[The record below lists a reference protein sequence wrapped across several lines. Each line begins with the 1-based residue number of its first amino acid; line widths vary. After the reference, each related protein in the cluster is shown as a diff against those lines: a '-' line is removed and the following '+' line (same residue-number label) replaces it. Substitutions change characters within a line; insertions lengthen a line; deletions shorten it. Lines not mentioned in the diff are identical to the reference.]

1 MKKIYIP
8 LVIML
13 VTSFMAY
20 SQPKVTVYTNDF
32 NGISAELAPGK
43 YDNITLLQSGIA
55 VVRSVKVPAGM
66 QVTLFSNDNFQG
78 TSLVLLQD
86 ANKTLL
92 EGKGFGM
99 IVQRVSLIVE
109 KAPAA
114 VLNEPVVTIYK
125 DNFAGASL
133 ALRAGYYDH
142 FELGNITNDN
152 LSSVKVPKGMKVT
165 LYEHGGYAG
174 RTLVL
179 TQDAAAPYLVQNK
192 FNDITSSIFVEVVP
206 EPVVVTE
213 RVKETPPVVIVIERP
228 AQPDILQEQREEP
241 EEILPEEAT
250 DVYARP
256 VVTLFEGNFSGRSKK
271 LSVGRFSTQQLGI
284 ADNSLSS
291 VKVTP
296 GLVVTLY
303 DQPDFKGKSFI
314 IKGSN
319 ASTTDLAGF
328 NNLTSSIVV
337 AFEPMVI
344 VYSDNFSGAQH
355 FIQPGNYTMGEFKIG
370 NDELSSL
377 KITPGMW
384 ALLFEHDNFTGRSLL
399 LTEDASED
407 FMKGKEFN
415 NATSS
420 LIIGSSAT
428 PQPVVT
434 LFDNDRTTPL
444 KKLTPGEYPVLD
456 AANDKISSLDIPRGL
471 KVTLFEN
478 AGFEGHSLTITGSES
493 AASLKQLGFNN
504 IISSLRIEQRNPDDL
519 TVKIYSGSYKGF
531 VQKLTPGKYYAY
543 DLELGTDGLSSLR
556 VPAGMNVLLFKNG
569 DLTDTSV
576 LIDHDTDFTGKPGFD
591 NTFMS
596 MLVIDVHEAVAHP
609 SATWE
614 VNEPEEVEEIPVTEE
629 VIIKTYELPTYQ
641 DTTPQPDKELTCK
654 LDGPEYQEALTA
666 IKSKSFK
673 DEKMDMVMRVTKNK
687 CLTNE
692 QIRGIAKLSNFEDQA
707 LTFIK
712 QAYDHALEKDT
723 YYKLEDVFTFSS
735 SKTAFN
741 KFLKEKG

>member
-1 MKKIYIP
+1 MKKIYAP

-13 VTSFMAY
+13 VACFAAY
-20 SQPKVTVYTNDF
+20 SQPKATVYTNDF

-43 YDNITLLQSGIA
+43 YDNKTLLQSGIA

-66 QVTLFSNDNFQG
+66 QVTLFMNDNFEG

-86 ANKTLL
+86 ANKKLL

-99 IVQRVSLIVE
+99 IVQRVSLMVE

-125 DNFAGASL
+125 DNFSGASL
-133 ALRAGYYDH
+133 TLRAGYYDH

-165 LYEHGGYAG
+165 LYEHGGYTG

-179 TQDAAAPYLVQNK
+179 TQDASAPYLVQNK
-192 FNDITSSIFVEVVP
+192 FNDITSSLFVEVVP
-206 EPVVVTE
+206 EPVVAPE
-213 RVKETPPVVIVIERP
+213 PVKETPPVVIVIERP
-228 AQPDILQEQREEP
+228 AQPDILKERREEL

-271 LSVGRFSTQQLGI
+271 LSVGRFSAQQLGI

-314 IKGSN
+314 IKGENTS
-319 ASTTDLAGF
+319 AADLAAF
-328 NNLTSSIVV
+328 NDLTSSVVV

-344 VYSDNFSGAQH
+344 VYSENFSGSQN
-355 FIQPGNYTMGEFKIG
+355 FIQPGHYTMGEFKIG

-384 ALLFEHDNFTGRSLL
+384 VLLFEHDNFTGRSLL

-420 LIIGSSAT
+420 LIIGSAST

-456 AANDKISSLDIPRGL
+456 AANDKVSSVEIPHGL

-478 AGFEGHSLTITGSES
+478 AGYEGRSITITES
-493 AASLKQLGFNN
+493 VSSTFLKQYGFDNFT
-504 IISSLRIEQRNPDDL
+504 SSVKVEQRNPDEL
-519 TVKIYSGSYKGF
+519 IVKIYSGSYRGF

-556 VPAGMNVLLFKNG
+556 IPQGLKVQLFTNG
-569 DLTDTSV
+569 DLTGATTTV
-576 LIDHDTDFTGKPGFD
+576 ERDTDFSGKQAFD
-591 NTFMS
+591 NTYSS
-596 MLVIDVHEAVAHP
+596 MIITEQNLPVI
-609 SATWE
+609 SE
-614 VNEPEEVEEIPVTEE
+614 VSEPEAVEEIPVITEE

-641 DTTPQPDKELTCK
+641 DTTPQPDTELKCK
-654 LDGPEYQEALTA
+654 LDEPDYQEALKA

-692 QIRGIAKLSNFEDQA
+692 QIRSIAKLFNFEDQS

-712 QAYDHALEKDT
+712 QAYDQALEKDT

-741 KFLKEKG
+741 KFLKEKGN